1 MRVPTSN
8 TLVAPWQVLHRE
20 TGGQREAG
28 RVVIVLG
35 RNVRL
40 EQRMVAP
47 RFAVVIVPAVSVVFA
62 LVVGGIFLAATGH
75 PPLDTYLDL
84 LKNGYASFYGITDT
98 LGLATPLICTGLAAA
113 FAFRMNLY
121 SIGQEGQLYLGMI
134 GGAWAGIALAD
145 SLPALLAVPLVLVF
159 GALAGAAWVAVP
171 ALLRA
176 RLGTSEIVSTL
187 LLNYVA
193 LNLVNYFIFGSR
205 GFFRDPTTSFP
216 QGRPVAE
223 SARLSPFSFFTDKVT
238 NTYPTLLVSV
248 VLAAFLFWFMRT
260 SNYGYETAVYADS
273 PNTARYAGMNSMRL
287 QSSVLLIS
295 GAIAGVGGAMY
306 VVGPAG
312 KVDPGLLQIG
322 LGYAGIV
329 VAALARYNFLAVVIA
344 AILFAGLRTGGNA
357 LQVSNDP
364 VPIAI
369 AIVLQGAVLLFALG
383 GELFRRNRVVISRVG
398 QAVPT

>member
-1 MRVPTSN
+1 M
-8 TLVAPWQVLHRE
+8 
-20 TGGQREAG
+20 
-28 RVVIVLG
+28 IVLG
-35 RNVRL
+35 RSFRL
-40 EQRMVAP
+40 EQRMTTP
-47 RFAVVIVPAVSVVFA
+47 SYLLAVVPIASVLFA
-62 LVVGGIFLAATGH
+62 LIVGGVFLAATGH
-75 PPLDTYLDL
+75 PPIGTYLDL
-84 LKNGYASFYGITDT
+84 LKNGYTSFYGITDT

-121 SIGQEGQLYLGMI
+121 SIGQEGQMYLGMI
-134 GGAWAGIALAD
+134 GGAWAGIALAG
-145 SLPALLAVPLVLVF
+145 SLPGVLAVPLILIF
-159 GALAGAAWVAVP
+159 GALTGAAWVALP

-193 LNLVNYFIFGSR
+193 LNLVNYLIFGSR

-216 QGRPVAE
+216 QGRLVAD
-223 SARLSPFSFFTDKVT
+223 SGRLSPISFFTDKVT
-238 NTYPTLLVSV
+238 NTYPTLLVSIL
-248 VLAAFLFWFMRT
+248 LAVFLFWFMRV
-260 SNYGYETAVYADS
+260 SNYGYETSVYADS
-273 PNTARYAGMNSMRL
+273 PNTARYAGMSSTWL
-287 QSSVLLIS
+287 QTSVLLVS

-329 VAALARYNFLAVVIA
+329 VAALARYNFLAVILA

-383 GELFRRNRVVISRVG
+383 GELFRRNRVVISKVARGV
-398 QAVPT
+398 AT

>member
-1 MRVPTSN
+1 
-8 TLVAPWQVLHRE
+8 
-20 TGGQREAG
+20 
-28 RVVIVLG
+28 
-35 RNVRL
+35 
-40 EQRMVAP
+40 
-47 RFAVVIVPAVSVVFA
+47 
-62 LVVGGIFLAATGH
+62 
-75 PPLDTYLDL
+75 
-84 LKNGYASFYGITDT
+84 LKLMDNGYTSFYGITDT

-134 GGAWAGIALAD
+134 GGSWAGIALAD
-145 SLPALLAVPLVLVF
+145 SLPTLVAVPVVLLF
-159 GALAGAAWVAVP
+159 GAFAGAMWVAVP

-193 LNLVNYFIFGSR
+193 LNLLNYFIFGST

-223 SARLSPFSFFTDKVT
+223 SARLSPISFFTDKVT
-238 NTYPTLLVSV
+238 NTYPTFFIAVILAV
-248 VLAAFLFWFMRT
+248 VLFWLMRV

-273 PNTARYAGMNSMRL
+273 PNTARYAGMNSAWL
-287 QSSVLLIS
+287 QSSVVRIS
-295 GAIAGVGGAMY
+295 GALAGVGGALY

-312 KVDPGLLQIG
+312 KVDPGLLQVG

-329 VAALARYNFLAVVIA
+329 VAALARYNFIAVIVA
-344 AILFAGLRTGGNA
+344 AVLFAGLRTGGNA
-357 LQVSNDP
+357 LQISSDP

-369 AIVLQGAVLLFALG
+369 AVVLQGAVLLFALG
-383 GELFRRNRVVISRVG
+383 GELFRRNKVTITRL
-398 QAVPT
+398 QAAT

>member
-1 MRVPTSN
+1 MS
-8 TLVAPWQVLHRE
+8 VAPWQGLHRDHRRSR
-20 TGGQREAG
+20 GGG
-28 RVVIVLG
+28 PMIVLG
-35 RNVRL
+35 YRVRM
-40 EQRMVAP
+40 EQRLSAP
-47 RFAVVIVPAVSVVFA
+47 RSLLVMVPVFSVFFA

-75 PPLDTYLDL
+75 PPIGTYLKLVD
-84 LKNGYASFYGITDT
+84 NGYTSFYGITDT

-134 GGAWAGIALAD
+134 GGSWAGIALAD
-145 SLPALLAVPLVLVF
+145 SLPTLVAVPVVLLF
-159 GALAGAAWVAVP
+159 GAFAGAMWVAVP

-193 LNLVNYFIFGSR
+193 LNLLNYFIFGST

-223 SARLSPFSFFTDKVT
+223 SARLSPISFFTDKVT
-238 NTYPTLLVSV
+238 NTYPTFFIAVILAV
-248 VLAAFLFWFMRT
+248 VLFWLMRV

-273 PNTARYAGMNSMRL
+273 PNTARYAGMNSAWL

-295 GAIAGVGGAMY
+295 GALAGVGGAMY

-312 KVDPGLLQIG
+312 KVDPGLLQVG

-329 VAALARYNFLAVVIA
+329 VAALARYNFIAVIVA
-344 AILFAGLRTGGNA
+344 AVLFAGLRTGGNA
-357 LQVSNDP
+357 LQISSDP

-369 AIVLQGAVLLFALG
+369 AVVLQGAVLLFALG
-383 GELFRRNRVVISRVG
+383 GELFRRNKVTITRL
-398 QAVPT
+398 QAAT

>member
-1 MRVPTSN
+1 VRVPTSN
-8 TLVAPWQVLHRE
+8 TLVAPWQVLH
-20 TGGQREAG
+20 REAG

-134 GGAWAGIALAD
+134 GGAWAGIALSD

-398 QAVPT
+398 QAVPA

>member
-8 TLVAPWQVLHRE
+8 TLVAPWQVLH
-20 TGGQREAG
+20 REAG

-134 GGAWAGIALAD
+134 GGAWAGIALSD

-398 QAVPT
+398 QAVPA

>member
-20 TGGQREAG
+20 AG

-35 RNVRL
+35 RSVRL

>member
-1 MRVPTSN
+1 M
-8 TLVAPWQVLHRE
+8 
-20 TGGQREAG
+20 
-28 RVVIVLG
+28 IILG
-35 RNVRL
+35 RRIRM
-40 EQRMVAP
+40 EQRLSTP
-47 RFAVVIVPAVSVVFA
+47 RSLLFLVPVFSVVFA
-62 LVVGGIFLAATGH
+62 LVVGGVFLAATGH
-75 PPLDTYLDL
+75 SPIGTYLDL
-84 LKNGYASFYGITDT
+84 IDNAYTSFYGITDT

-145 SLPALLAVPLVLVF
+145 SLPKLIAVPAVLLA
-159 GALAGAAWVAVP
+159 GALAGAMWIALP
-171 ALLRA
+171 AFLRA

-193 LNLVNYFIFGSR
+193 LNLLNYLIFGSS

-216 QGRPVAE
+216 QGRLVAD
-223 SARLSPFSFFTDKVT
+223 SARLSPISFFTDKVT
-238 NTYPTLLVSV
+238 NTYPTFFIAVFLAV
-248 VLAAFLFWFMRT
+248 VLFWFIRV

-273 PNTARYAGMNSMRL
+273 PNTARYAGMNSAWL

-295 GAIAGVGGAMY
+295 GALAGAGGAMY

-312 KVDPGLLQIG
+312 KVDPGLLQVG

-329 VAALARYNFLAVVIA
+329 VAALARYNFIAVIIA
-344 AILFAGLRTGGNA
+344 AVLFAGLRTGGNA
-357 LQVSNDP
+357 LQISNDP

-369 AIVLQGAVLLFALG
+369 AVVLQGAVLLFALG
-383 GELFRRNRVVISRVG
+383 GELFRRNKITISRV
-398 QAVPT
+398 QAAPA

>member
-1 MRVPTSN
+1 MPTSN
-8 TLVAPWQVLHRE
+8 TLVAPWQVLH
-20 TGGQREAG
+20 REAG

-134 GGAWAGIALAD
+134 GGAWAGIALSD

>member
-1 MRVPTSN
+1 VRVPTSN

-20 TGGQREAG
+20 AG
-28 RVVIVLG
+28 RAVIVLG
-35 RNVRL
+35 RSVRL

-134 GGAWAGIALAD
+134 GGAWAGIALSD

>member
-1 MRVPTSN
+1 M
-8 TLVAPWQVLHRE
+8 
-20 TGGQREAG
+20 
-28 RVVIVLG
+28 IVLG
-35 RNVRL
+35 RNIRL
-40 EQRMVAP
+40 EQRMTTPSYLLVVVPVA
-47 RFAVVIVPAVSVVFA
+47 SVLFA
-62 LVVGGIFLAATGH
+62 LIVGGVFLAATGH
-75 PPLDTYLDL
+75 PPIGTYLDL
-84 LKNGYASFYGITDT
+84 MKNGYTSFYGITDT

-121 SIGQEGQLYLGMI
+121 SIGQEGQMYLGMI
-134 GGAWAGIALAD
+134 GGAWAGIALAGA
-145 SLPALLAVPLVLVF
+145 LPGVLAVPLVLLF
-159 GALAGAAWVAVP
+159 GALTGAAWVALP

-193 LNLVNYFIFGSR
+193 LNLVNYLIFGSQ
-205 GFFRDPTTSFP
+205 GFFRDPTTAFP
-216 QGRPVAE
+216 QGRMVAE
-223 SARLSPFSFFTDKVT
+223 SARLSPISFFTDKVT
-238 NTYPTLLVSV
+238 NTYPTLVVSIL
-248 VLAAFLFWFMRT
+248 LACFLFWFMRV
-260 SNYGYETAVYADS
+260 SNYGYETAVFADS
-273 PNTARYAGMNSMRL
+273 PNTARYAGMSSTWL
-287 QSSVLLIS
+287 QTSVLLVS

-329 VAALARYNFLAVVIA
+329 VAALARYNFLAVILA

-398 QAVPT
+398 SAVPS

>member
-35 RNVRL
+35 RSVRL
-40 EQRMVAP
+40 EQ
-47 RFAVVIVPAVSVVFA
+47 
-62 LVVGGIFLAATGH
+62 LAATGH

-134 GGAWAGIALAD
+134 GGAWAGIALSD